1 MDKTVDKRDFKSKL
15 LTAGVIA
22 ILCLVF
28 VVGFIWGLN
37 SVLAMEGSFPP
48 ETDTHGV
55 LTEPKTS
62 EDVVLMLNNAVQG
75 AVAGKPKAVTSD
87 EFSTDID
94 EAQTN
99 ASEQFNATLK
109 YAAHGFEDGLNENL
123 KGTET
128 NFGEDLSIRIPN
140 ITVEDIESFE
150 CKYFER
156 NYIYQCDI
164 CDAESDE
171 LLNGCPEC
179 GSGNLYVQKDRGEYV
194 VDVVL
199 KQSGEILKNNFA
211 PRSAD
216 EILKLF
222 GDKFDKTLDIKNIDV
237 SYNKLT
243 VSFRINRET
252 GELTYLEYNKEM
264 TADAVLAIKNN
275 FSNIDFSNLGNV
287 NVKFNLSEKVK
298 NEIIWPSLELSEK
311 EMVIEPK
318 KSDNLT
324 ATLTCEDPT
333 KPVVKWVSSDENIVE
348 IDDEGYMKASGE
360 PGKAV
365 ITASFEYQGK
375 TYMDTCVVSVA
386 VPVESM
392 SISKRKVKL
401 SVGET
406 KQLDAKVSPSNSTVT
421 TKKWYT
427 DDSSIAT
434 VDENGIVT
442 AISSGTVTVYA
453 LSDDG
458 YFKSSCEV
466 TVK

>member
-1 MDKTVDKRDFKSKL
+1 MEKTVDKRDFKSKL

-55 LTEPKTS
+55 LTEPKTN
-62 EDVVLMLNNAVQG
+62 EDVVALLNNAVQG

-94 EAQTN
+94 EAETDSN
-99 ASEQFNATLK
+99 EQFNATLK
-109 YAAHGFEDGLNENL
+109 YAADGFEDGLNENFE
-123 KGTET
+123 GTET

-140 ITVEDIESFE
+140 ITSGDIESFE

-164 CDAESDE
+164 CNAESDE

-199 KQSGEILKNNFA
+199 KQNDAVLKDNFA

-264 TADAVLAIKNN
+264 TADTSLAFKNN
-275 FSNIDFSNLGNV
+275 FSVLGNV

-333 KPVVKWVSSDENIVE
+333 KPVVKWVSSDENVVE
-348 IDDEGYMKASGE
+348 IDDEGYMKAGGE
-360 PGKAV
+360 AGSV
-365 ITASFEYQGK
+365 TITASFEYQGK
-375 TYMDTCVVSVA
+375 TYTDTCVVNVA

-427 DDSSIAT
+427 DDSSVAT